1 MFNNVVTSRPYT
13 IEILQQALTFANEK
27 NPISVSD
34 AAVADERDET
44 GGL

>member
-13 IEILQQALTFANEK
+13 IEILQQALTFANE
-27 NPISVSD
+27 PGSD
-34 AAVADERDET
+34 AAVADEHDET